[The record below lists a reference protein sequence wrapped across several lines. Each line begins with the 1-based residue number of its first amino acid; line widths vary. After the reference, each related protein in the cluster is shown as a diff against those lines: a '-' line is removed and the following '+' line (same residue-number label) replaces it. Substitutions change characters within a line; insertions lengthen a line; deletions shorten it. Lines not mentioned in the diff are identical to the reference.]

1 MNKIS
6 FPKVF
11 ERLVEA
17 HDSMDDAEIK
27 VCKDIFTKS
36 GLAIRVEVSN
46 ELDWEESV
54 SPEYQE
60 CPIVTQTFKV
70 YLGDQI
76 LYKGQRMFGSELI
89 DPTHTGLGGR
99 WESIQID
106 MGDENRTIEALED
119 LGHEVE
125 WPDVPEWR

>member
-1 MNKIS
+1 M
-6 FPKVF
+6 
-11 ERLVEA
+11 A
-17 HDSMDDAEIK
+17 DAEIK
-27 VCKDIFTKS
+27 VCKDILTKS

-70 YLGDQI
+70 YLGDEL

-99 WESIQID
+99 WESIQVD